1 MKQKLLLFLSL
12 FLLLLIGGGN
22 VCGKTLE
29 VDLSSLPKEETNT
42 TWKYDASTQSGT
54 FAWTATWYNQLTL
67 TGLSGDLFA
76 YDGITIESEKGTA
89 PDGDDETKLALDHF
103 RLIVKFTNGAN
114 QVTAQVETGTKK
126 FTWKALGISDDNIHY
141 VECIQI
147 SGAADNPGN
156 VTIKKIT
163 LFGADVEYIEATKS
177 EYLNLP
183 LAVTDLKELK
193 GTNSN
198 WAGTVKATEFAVL
211 GNCYGDGDG
220 SNEGTHVSID
230 GYDYLHLYVSEAET
244 NSCGLRVWIWD
255 DTNKKVVTLYAHAIS
270 EAAIVSDWTKE
281 VKITA
286 PGVYVVKISGYKYLK
301 GIKAANDWGCA
312 PVYVIGGYMSKSA
325 PVSTT
330 TYTTYSLK
338 GSVLG
343 ETASLAEALADT
355 KCLSINATAL
365 TTTTPITLTTANPN
379 CIILAKEGAL
389 TNDINVAIDGRVA
402 SLVLTDGY
410 SFQAPEN
417 MTAGKAQYTRESNAK
432 YGTIVLPF
440 NGTSADVKFY
450 EIKSMT
456 KEAIV
461 LEEVTELTAGTPAI
475 IEKTTDKSEIAITGE
490 EGKITNV
497 TEVSKAD
504 GAVMMHGSYTQG
516 TTVTD
521 ANSYYIMGDKFYSIN
536 DNFVCN
542 AFRGYFTTVNSTA
555 AARLAIIT
563 DNNVTG
569 VNSVETQENA
579 NTIVEVYNAA
589 GVQQK
594 GMQKGVNIA
603 RLANGKTVTVIVK

>member
-12 FLLLLIGGGN
+12 FLLILGGN

-29 VDLSSLPKEETNT
+29 VDLSSLPETETNT

-54 FAWTATWYNQLTL
+54 FAWTTTYYNQLTL
-67 TGLSGDLFA
+67 KGLSGDLFA

-89 PDGDDETKLALDHF
+89 PDGGDETALALDHF
-103 RLIVKFTNGAN
+103 RLIVKFTNGAS
-114 QVTAQVETGTKK
+114 QVTAQVETGTKE
-126 FTWKALGISDDNIHY
+126 FTWKALGISDDNMHY
-141 VECIQI
+141 VQCIQI
-147 SGAADNPGN
+147 SGAADKPGN
-156 VTIKKIT
+156 VTIKKIM
-163 LFGADVEYIEATKS
+163 LSGADVEYIEATKS

-198 WAGTVKATEFAVL
+198 WAGTVKAMEFAVQ
-211 GNCYGDGDG
+211 GKCYGDGDG

-230 GYDYLHLYVSEAET
+230 GYDYLHLYVSDAET

-255 DTNKKVVTLYAHAIS
+255 DTNKKVVTLYLHAIS
-270 EAAIVSDWTKE
+270 EAATVSDWTKA

-301 GIKAANDWGCA
+301 GIKAANDWECA
-312 PVYVIGGYMSKSA
+312 PVYVMGGYMSKSV

-343 ETASLAEALADT
+343 ETASLTEALADT

-365 TTTTPITLTTANPN
+365 TTTTPITLTPANPN
-379 CIILAKEGAL
+379 CIFRAKECVLA
-389 TNDINVAIDGRVA
+389 NESNVAVDGTIA
-402 SLVLTDGY
+402 NLTLADGY

-417 MTAGKAQYTRESNAK
+417 VKATKAQYTRELNTK
-432 YGTIVLPF
+432 FGTVVLPF
-440 NGTSADVKFY
+440 AATSTDVKFY
-450 EIKSMT
+450 EIKNMT
-456 KEAIV
+456 DEAIT
-461 LEEVTELTAGTPAI
+461 LEEVQKLAAGTPAI
-475 IEKTTDKSEIAITGE
+475 IEKTADNDKITITGE
-490 EGKITNV
+490 GNISNV
-497 TEVSKAD
+497 TETPQAD

-521 ANSYYIMGDKFYSIN
+521 ANSYYIKEDKFYSIN

-542 AFRGYFTTVNSTA
+542 AFRGYFTTVNPTA

-569 VNSVETQENA
+569 VNAVEAQENA
-579 NTIVEVYNAA
+579 NIIVEVYNAA

-594 GMQKGVNIA
+594 GMQKGINIA